1 MASINKNFNTMAFP
15 QAFKRGNNI
24 PLDASSV
31 WYSMEE
37 MLNYSKTSPV
47 SFVGQVLAL
56 VDEAQNTATALPM
69 PKAT

>member
-37 MLNYSKTSPV
+37 MLNSRKTSPV
-47 SFVGQVLAL
+47 
-56 VDEAQNTATALPM
+56 
-69 PKAT
+69 